1 VRSGAIFT
9 VTVNSCAM
17 LDRPLILTGFMG
29 SGKSSVGRVLAE
41 RLACPFVDL
50 DAEIV
55 ATAGRS
61 INDIFAHDGEPAFR
75 SLESASLE
83 QVLGGGR
90 SVIAAGGG
98 VVMADANR
106 SKMRDRGLVVNLVV
120 SLPQVL
126 RRLHGAADRP
136 LFAGSDAA
144 NSVKLLMDSR
154 EQFYAD
160 ADIRIDTDGK
170 SVEDVAAEILRFVGE
185 LHA

>member
-1 VRSGAIFT
+1 
-9 VTVNSCAM
+9 M
-17 LDRPLILTGFMG
+17 PDRPLILTGFMG

-55 ATAGRS
+55 AAAGRS
-61 INDIFAHDGEPAFR
+61 INEIFADNGEQAFR
-75 SLESASLE
+75 SLESACLE
-83 QVLGGGR
+83 RVLGGGR
-90 SVIAAGGG
+90 SVLATGGG
-98 VVMADANR
+98 VVMADHNR
-106 SKMRDRGLVVNLVV
+106 NCMRSRGIVVNLVV

-126 RRLHGAADRP
+126 KRLHGAADRP
-136 LFAGSDAA
+136 LFAGSNAP
-144 NSVKLLMDSR
+144 NSVKLLMDAR

-170 SVEDVAAEILRFVGE
+170 SVEDVAAEILRFLEE